1 MKKILLFAL
10 LLITTLTT
18 QAQIKFEEGYIIKN
32 GNERITCWIKNLDW
46 RNNPKEIEYKRD
58 ENGTVETANWS
69 NIKAFGF
76 TNQKVK
82 FISAW
87 IKLDRSSE
95 KMASLSRSPEPIFN
109 EEGQFLRVLVEGDAS
124 LYLFEDE
131 NSYKFFYSYNGSEI
145 EPLIFKS
152 YLDENIQIRANED
165 YKNQILTNL
174 KCESITREILRKLR
188 YRDNDLIDIFEAYN
202 TCKNPSGAASTFK
215 QEIVRKSAL
224 HLSARI
230 GLNTTSAS
238 FDSNSKNFGEPYV
251 DFGNKMTFRIGAE
264 LEYILPLYG
273 NKWSLILEPS
283 FQSYKSEIVQDGFTH
298 SLDYKSLDIP
308 VGVRYYMHLNDKS
321 ALFING
327 IFSYNIDLGSKL
339 VYTVYTQPTEVNVD
353 PVYNFGIGA
362 GFRFLERFSFEL
374 RYATNRSLV
383 NNETKYDSKYNT
395 TSFIL
400 GYRLF

>member
-1 MKKILLFAL
+1 MRKILLFAL
-10 LLITTLTT
+10 LLITSLSV

-32 GNERITCWIKNLDW
+32 GNERMSCWIKNLDW

-58 ENGTVETANWS
+58 QNGVVETANWS
-69 NIKAFGF
+69 NTKEFGF
-76 TNQKVK
+76 INQKVK

-95 KMASLSRSPEPIFN
+95 KQNSLSKSPEPVFN
-109 EEGQFLRVLVEGDAS
+109 EEGQFLRVLVQGDAS

-131 NSYKFFYSYNGSEI
+131 NSYKFFYSHNGSEI

-152 YLDENIQIRANED
+152 YLEGTEIRANEE
-165 YKNQILTNL
+165 YKNQLYTNL
-174 KCESITREILRKLR
+174 KCEAITRDLLRATR
-188 YRDNDLIDIFEAYN
+188 YRDNDLIALFEKYN
-202 TCKNPSGAASTFK
+202 TCKNPSETATTFK

-283 FQSYKSEIVQDGFTH
+283 FQSYKSEIVQDGYTH

-339 VYTVYTQPTEVNVD
+339 VYTVYKQPTEVNVD

-383 NNETKYDSKYNT
+383 NTQTQYDSKYNT

>member
-18 QAQIKFEEGYIIKN
+18 QAQIKFEEGYIIKK
-32 GNERITCWIKNLDW
+32 GNERMSCWIKNLDW
-46 RNNPKEIEYKRD
+46 RNNPKEIEYKRE

-69 NIKAFGF
+69 NLKEFGF

-95 KMASLSRSPEPIFN
+95 KQNSLSRSSEPVYS
-109 EEGQFLRVLVEGDAS
+109 EEGQFLRVLVQGDAS

-152 YLDENIQIRANED
+152 YLEGTEIRANEE
-165 YKNQILTNL
+165 YKNQLYTNL
-174 KCESITREILRKLR
+174 KCEAITRDLLRATR
-188 YRDNDLIDIFEAYN
+188 YRDNDLIALFEKYN
-202 TCKNPSGAASTFK
+202 TCKNPSEAATTFK

-283 FQSYKSEIVQDGFTH
+283 FQSYKSEIVQDGYTH

-339 VYTVYTQPTEVNVD
+339 VYTVYKQPTEVNVD

-383 NNETKYDSKYNT
+383 NTQTQYDSKYNT

>member
-18 QAQIKFEEGYIIKN
+18 QAQIKFEEGYIIKK
-32 GNERITCWIKNLDW
+32 GNERMSCWIKNLDW
-46 RNNPKEIEYKRD
+46 RNNPKEIEYKRE

-69 NIKAFGF
+69 NLKEFGF

-95 KMASLSRSPEPIFN
+95 KQNSLSRSSEPVYS
-109 EEGQFLRVLVEGDAS
+109 EEGQFLRVLVQGDAS

-152 YLDENIQIRANED
+152 YLEGTEIRANEE
-165 YKNQILTNL
+165 YKNQLYTNL
-174 KCESITREILRKLR
+174 KCEAITRDLLRATR
-188 YRDNDLIDIFEAYN
+188 YRDNDLIALFEKYN
-202 TCKNPSGAASTFK
+202 TCKNPSEAATTFK

-283 FQSYKSEIVQDGFTH
+283 FQSYKSEIVQDGYTH
-298 SLDYKSLDIP
+298 SLDYKSLD
-308 VGVRYYMHLNDKS
+308 
-321 ALFING
+321 
-327 IFSYNIDLGSKL
+327 
-339 VYTVYTQPTEVNVD
+339 
-353 PVYNFGIGA
+353 
-362 GFRFLERFSFEL
+362 
-374 RYATNRSLV
+374 
-383 NNETKYDSKYNT
+383 
-395 TSFIL
+395 
-400 GYRLF
+400 

>member
-1 MKKILLFAL
+1 MRKILLFTL
-10 LLITTLTT
+10 LLLTCFQI
-18 QAQIKFEEGYIIKN
+18 QAQIKFEEGYIVKN
-32 GNERITCWIKNLDW
+32 SNERMHCWIKNLDW
-46 RNNPKEIEYKRD
+46 RNNPKEIEYKRE
-58 ENGTVETANWS
+58 ENGVVETANCT
-69 NIKAFGF
+69 NIKEFGF
-76 TNQKVK
+76 TEQKVK
-82 FISAW
+82 FISSW

-95 KMASLSRSPEPIFN
+95 KQNSLSRSPEPVFKQ
-109 EEGQFLRVLVEGDAS
+109 EEQFLRVLVQGDAS

-152 YLDENIQIRANED
+152 YLNED
-165 YKNQILTNL
+165 IEIRQNEEYKNQILTTL
-174 KCESITREILRKLR
+174 KCESITRDLLRKLR
-188 YRDNDLIDIFEAYN
+188 YRTNDLIDVFEKYN
-202 TCKNPSGAASTFK
+202 TCKNPSGTTNAFK
-215 QEIVRKSAL
+215 QEIVRKNAFHLAL
-224 HLSARI
+224 RV
-230 GLNTTSAS
+230 GLNSTSSS

-251 DFGNKMTFRIGAE
+251 DYGNKMSLRFGAE

-283 FQSYKSEIVQDGFTH
+283 YQSFKSEVVQDDFTH

-308 VGVRYYMHLNDKS
+308 VGIRYYMHLNDKS
-321 ALFING
+321 AIFING

-339 VYTVYTQPTEVNVD
+339 IYTLYRQPVDVKID

-362 GFRFLERFSFEL
+362 GFRFMERLSFEL

-383 NNETKYDSKYNT
+383 NNETKFDSKYNT

>member
-18 QAQIKFEEGYIIKN
+18 QAQIKFEEGYIIKK
-32 GNERITCWIKNLDW
+32 GNERMSCWIKNLDW
-46 RNNPKEIEYKRD
+46 RNNPKEIEYKRE
-58 ENGTVETANWS
+58 ENGTIETANWS
-69 NIKAFGF
+69 NLKEFGF

-95 KMASLSRSPEPIFN
+95 KQNSLSRSSEPVYS
-109 EEGQFLRVLVEGDAS
+109 EEGQFLRVLVQGDAS

-152 YLDENIQIRANED
+152 YLEGTEIRANEE
-165 YKNQILTNL
+165 YKNQLYTNL
-174 KCESITREILRKLR
+174 KCEAITRDLLRATR
-188 YRDNDLIDIFEAYN
+188 YRDNDLIALFEKYN
-202 TCKNPSGAASTFK
+202 TCKNPSEAATTFK

-283 FQSYKSEIVQDGFTH
+283 FQSYKSEIVQDGYTH

-339 VYTVYTQPTEVNVD
+339 VYTVYKQPTEVNVD

-383 NNETKYDSKYNT
+383 NTQTQYDSKYNT